1 MKIKNIEIKT
11 TSKKFFLV
19 REKDDKDGL
28 RKKQLE
34 AIEEFKRNNVVIKED
49 KKDYTFQ
56 DSEVEIIY
64 YYGFIAFFPTE
75 TEEAKLILQVNA
87 DKAMLE
93 LIMSLCLENV
103 VEVCD
108 KQTNLFKEMF
118 IKQVKESQNSV
129 NTKINNSFL
138 GKFLGVK

>member
-64 YYGFIAFFPTE
+64 YYGLIAFFPTQ

-118 IKQVKESQNSV
+118 VKHVKESEKSV

-138 GKFLGVK
+138 GKFLGVR

>member
-64 YYGFIAFFPTE
+64 YHGSIAFFPTE

-118 IKQVKESQNSV
+118 VKHVNESQNSV

>member
-34 AIEEFKRNNVVIKED
+34 AIEEFKRNNVVIEED

-64 YYGFIAFFPTE
+64 YCGLIAFFPTQ

-118 IKQVKESQNSV
+118 VKHVKESQNSV

>member
-19 REKDDKDGL
+19 KEKDDKDGL

-118 IKQVKESQNSV
+118 VKHVKESQNSV

>member
-11 TSKKFFLV
+11 TSKNFFLV

-118 IKQVKESQNSV
+118 VKHVKESQNSV

>member
-75 TEEAKLILQVNA
+75 TEEAKLILQVNV

-118 IKQVKESQNSV
+118 VKHVNESQNSV

>member
-11 TSKKFFLV
+11 KSKKFFLV
-19 REKDDKDGL
+19 REKDDKDRL

-64 YYGFIAFFPTE
+64 YHGSIEFFPTE

-118 IKQVKESQNSV
+118 VKHVKESEKSV

>member
-1 MKIKNIEIKT
+1 MKIQSIEIKT
-11 TSKKFFLV
+11 AVKRFSVAT
-19 REKDDKDGL
+19 EKNDKNGL

-34 AIEEFKRNNVVIKED
+34 AIEEFKRNNITIGAERQCYFSMDDDVDITYYCGLIK
-49 KKDYTFQ
+49 
-56 DSEVEIIY
+56 
-64 YYGFIAFFPTE
+64 FFPTS
-75 TEEAKLILQVNA
+75 TEEANLTLEVKP
-87 DKAMLE
+87 DKAILE
-93 LIMSLCLENV
+93 LMMSFCLQNV

-118 IKQVKESQNSV
+118 IKHAKESQESV

>member
-34 AIEEFKRNNVVIKED
+34 VIEEFKRNNVVIKEN

-56 DSEVEIIY
+56 DSEVDIIY
-64 YYGFIAFFPTE
+64 YYGLIAFFPTQ
-75 TEEAKLILQVNA
+75 TEEANLILQVNA

-118 IKQVKESQNSV
+118 VKHVKESQNSV